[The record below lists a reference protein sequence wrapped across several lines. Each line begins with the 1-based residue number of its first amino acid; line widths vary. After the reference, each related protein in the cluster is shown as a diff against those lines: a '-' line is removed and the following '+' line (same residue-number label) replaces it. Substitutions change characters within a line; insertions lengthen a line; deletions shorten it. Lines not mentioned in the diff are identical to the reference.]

1 MRPEAE
7 HPASVGVAPRGW
19 YPDPEDPSRWG
30 YWNGKRWTERT
41 RPSRG
46 ADHPIARGVIGGLMC
61 LYGIPLLWERGG
73 AVGGTVLLFAGL
85 PLFFSAFSGPTQRP
99 LRWFSASL
107 DLLVGGAFAAAGTVA
122 AGAMFLDGDPMGL
135 FAVFLAAPVAFAL
148 FFLGL
153 TAIRDLRST
162 RGLG

>member
-1 MRPEAE
+1 MSRSKMRPEAE

-122 AGAMFLDGDPMGL
+122 AGGSGAGDGIC
-135 FAVFLAAPVAFAL
+135 VLAGAC
-148 FFLGL
+148 
-153 TAIRDLRST
+153 TAAGACVSAASNAGACAGSGWR
-162 RGLG
+162 